1 MMTHTKQIFGVLLV
15 NLGSPNTCSVPAIRE
30 FLGTFLSDPDVIDL
44 PSPFRQIL
52 AKGIIAPLR
61 SKKIL
66 PKYASIWHEEGSP
79 LHVYTKQLCQ
89 ALQLTLGD
97 DFQVESAM
105 RYCEPSMEAACEAL
119 AAGDIKHWV
128 VIPLF
133 PQYAKE
139 TTGSILR
146 KLQHLLSSSSL
157 PEPVILRDYFAEDY
171 FVDALA
177 DLYKHSIAEFKPDVI
192 IWSYHGLPVK
202 SVAPICAPTCRDSG
216 CQQICKAQGQQLNG
230 EQSCYR
236 AQCYATSRALEKALN
251 LDNIH
256 YVTAFQSRFGPLKWV
271 GPSLTDTI
279 SDLREQG
286 YKRLA
291 IACPSFVTDCLE
303 TLEEVNIEA
312 REDWLAAGGDDLLYL
327 PCVNAESGFVA
338 GLANATRVLIKG
350 N

>member
-1 MMTHTKQIFGVLLV
+1 MIVSQQKTGILLV
-15 NLGSPNTCSVPAIRE
+15 NLGSPSTCTVPAIKE

-66 PKYASIWHEEGSP
+66 PKYASIWHEDGSP
-79 LHVYTKQLCQ
+79 LHVYSEQLAQSLQQ
-89 ALQLTLGD
+89 ALGED
-97 DFQVESAM
+97 YQVVSAM
-105 RYCEPSMEAACEAL
+105 RYGKPSMEKGCDTL
-119 AAGDIKHWV
+119 AALTIKSWV

-146 KLQHLLSSSSL
+146 KLQYLLSASSL
-157 PEPVILRDYFAEDY
+157 PSPIILRDFYVDDY
-171 FVDALA
+171 FINALA
-177 DLYKHSIAEFKPDVI
+177 RLYKPAIEKFKPDAI

-202 SVAPICAPTCRDSG
+202 SVAPICSPACRESG
-216 CQQICKAQGQQLNG
+216 CQQVCNAEGQHLKG

-236 AQCYATSRALEKALN
+236 AQCFATSRALEKALA
-251 LDNIH
+251 LDGMH
-256 YVTAFQSRFGPLKWV
+256 YTTAFQSRFGPLKWV
-271 GPSLTDTI
+271 GPPLTDTI
-279 SDLREQG
+279 NQLREQG

-312 REDWLAAGGDDLLYL
+312 REDWLEAGGDDLLYL
-327 PCVNAESGFVA
+327 PCVNAEKTFVSGLTQAAKALVK
-338 GLANATRVLIKG
+338 TH
-350 N
+350 